1 MELFIMLSA
10 AMTPMVL
17 SLAFHQM
24 TTSRVQVRAQKN
36 TRLQLLES

>member
-1 MELFIMLSA
+1 MLSA

-24 TTSRVQVRAQKN
+24 TTTRVQIRVHKSVK
-36 TRLQLLES
+36 LQLIGNRT